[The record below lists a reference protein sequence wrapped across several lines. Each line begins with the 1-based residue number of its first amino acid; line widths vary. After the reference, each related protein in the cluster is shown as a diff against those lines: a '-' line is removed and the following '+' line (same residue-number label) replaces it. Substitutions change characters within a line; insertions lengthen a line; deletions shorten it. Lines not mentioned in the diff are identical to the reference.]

1 MYYRVIGALVLLIG
15 IIVLIKYIMRT
26 SESKTSCA
34 VENDVNPPDEPRDED
49 EIAEISGIEID
60 VNTELHSKSK

>member
-26 SESKTSCA
+26 GETKTSCSIRNE
-34 VENDVNPPDEPRDED
+34 VSPPDDKRNED
-49 EIAEISGIEID
+49 EVAEISGIEID
-60 VNTELHSKSK
+60 VKEDK